1 MTTLWIISLLLLLV
15 VVLLTISYNKLVR
28 DHQRVLSGWS
38 DIEVQLQRRHA
49 LIPKLVAAVKQ
60 YAQYEQAT
68 LQTLTT
74 LRQQAQ
80 MSANVD
86 ERGALENKLRQ
97 GLINV
102 YAVAEKYPD
111 LKSNRQ
117 YLDLQQQIS
126 AIEKDIHFARR
137 YYNGAVNN
145 WNTRLQTFPD
155 LIVAQL
161 LRYRPAQYF
170 EYHET
175 A

>member
-1 MTTLWIISLLLLLV
+1 MITLSIVALLLLSV
-15 VVLLTISYNKLVR
+15 VTLLIVSYNKLVR
-28 DHQRVLSGWS
+28 DRQRVLSGWS

-49 LIPKLVAAVKQ
+49 LIPKLVAAIRQ
-60 YAQYEQAT
+60 YAQYEQTT

-80 MSANVD
+80 MPAAVG
-86 ERGALENKLRQ
+86 ERSALENKLNK
-97 GLINV
+97 GLFNV
-102 YAVAEKYPD
+102 YAVAENYPD

-117 YLDLQQQIS
+117 YLDLQRQIS

-155 LIVAQL
+155 LIVARL
-161 LRYRPAQYF
+161 LRYRPAEYF
-170 EYHET
+170 EYRE
-175 A
+175 AS